1 MLKPSGMLLAFAT
14 VLLQIAVF
22 LQPLLP
28 AQYQIAPVC
37 ELIAQVSRSRLS
49 LQDSIAQAEQE
60 QPHQTRSHH
69 QTNPTTQSVSSDGHQ
84 HHSADHPHHDLN
96 HQCQYCTIYG
106 NLLLPPSFDL
116 KEILVRVQVRLLAF
130 SQNFKHVYFELQRLY
145 LLPQGRAPPSALQ
158 LFVI

>member
-1 MLKPSGMLLAFAT
+1 MLKPSGILLAFAT

-28 AQYQIAPVC
+28 EQYQIAPVC
-37 ELIAQVSRSRLS
+37 ELISQVSRSRIS
-49 LQDSIAQAEQE
+49 LQESIAQSQHED
-60 QPHQTRSHH
+60 HNHSTHH
-69 QTNPTTQSVSSDGHQ
+69 DGNTTHLDTAINQ
-84 HHSADHPHHDLN
+84 HSAEHHHDIN

-116 KEILVRVQVRLLAF
+116 KEILVRIQVRLLAY
-130 SQNFKHVYFELQRLY
+130 SENFKHVYFELQRLY
-145 LLPQGRAPPSALQ
+145 LLPQGRAPPSTLQ

>member
-1 MLKPSGMLLAFAT
+1 MLKPTGMLLAFAT

-28 AQYQIAPVC
+28 VQYQIAPVC
-37 ELIAQVSRSRLS
+37 ELIAQVSRSRVS
-49 LQDSIAQAEQE
+49 LQDSIAQSEQE
-60 QPHQTRSHH
+60 HLSHNTQHHDSIQLDSGNHH
-69 QTNPTTQSVSSDGHQ
+69 QHSVN
-84 HHSADHPHHDLN
+84 HPHHDLN

-145 LLPQGRAPPSALQ
+145 LLPQGRAPPSSLQ